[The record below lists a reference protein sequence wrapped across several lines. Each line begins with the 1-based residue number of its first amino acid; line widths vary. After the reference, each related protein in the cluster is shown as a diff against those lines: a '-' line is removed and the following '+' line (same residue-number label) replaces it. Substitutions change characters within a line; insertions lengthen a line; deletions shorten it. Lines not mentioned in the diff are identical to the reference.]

1 MRESDAN
8 SSSPTGETPSR
19 RLIEALPTFRRVMRR
34 PQVSAG
40 LACWWV
46 RSKVTFSTWNRWGVH
61 RCFCFWTWV
70 GGANPPGRYRTEP
83 ALPGHRCCYSPLLK
97 ASFFS
102 CWRKKKTRKHLLP
115 PAARVGAA
123 APPMSRQ
130 QGLDLASVLN
140 VAPALQKAAG

>member
-1 MRESDAN
+1 MRESEAN

-40 LACWWV
+40 PVCWWV

-61 RCFCFWTWV
+61 RCFCFRTWV

-83 ALPGHRCCYSPLLK
+83 ALPGHRCCYSSTFEGWLLML
-97 ASFFS
+97 A
-102 CWRKKKTRKHLLP
+102 KKKDKKTSP
-115 PAARVGAA
+115 PACSQSWCRSASDE
-123 APPMSRQ
+123 PP
-130 QGLDLASVLN
+130 
-140 VAPALQKAAG
+140 AGIRFSFCS